1 MIEADQVF
9 RSYTLAKKKIEVLR
23 GVNLKIEPGEK
34 VFLCGPS
41 GAGKTTLMYTLAGL
55 ENPHEG
61 RVLIDGT
68 DFYQL
73 SSGNQASLR
82 NEKIGYIFQNYFLL
96 PELTAIENVMVPGLI
111 GLKAD
116 QELAKSAL
124 CRVGLAE
131 RFDHLPAELSGGEQ
145 QRVGIARAVVNKP
158 PFLLADEPTGNLD
171 PDAASGAVDLLLQE
185 ARAGALAVERPPV
198 QGSLRSRENGSFGAA
213 HAESRN
219 AARQTAARSHFSLFR
234 GTPRGQA
241 DAWVRSSLR
250 SPSPSALSCHFQPPA
265 FVNAIWW

>member
-1 MIEADQVF
+1 MIEADQVY

-23 GVNLKIEPGEK
+23 GVNLKIESGEK

-73 SSGNQASLR
+73 SSSNQASLR

-116 QELAKSAL
+116 RDLAKSAL
-124 CRVGLAE
+124 CRVGLSE

-145 QRVGIARAVVNKP
+145 QRVAIARALVNSP
-158 PFLLADEPTGNLD
+158 SIIFADEPTGNLD
-171 PDAASGAVDLLLQE
+171 SANGEEIMNILMEVVEEREATLVVVTHDTSLSTLGDRVLTIKDGIVVD
-185 ARAGALAVERPPV
+185 
-198 QGSLRSRENGSFGAA
+198 
-213 HAESRN
+213 
-219 AARQTAARSHFSLFR
+219 
-234 GTPRGQA
+234 
-241 DAWVRSSLR
+241 D
-250 SPSPSALSCHFQPPA
+250 
-265 FVNAIWW
+265 

>member
-1 MIEADQVF
+1 MIEADQVY

-23 GVNLKIEPGEK
+23 GVNLKIESGEK

-68 DFYQL
+68 DFYKL
-73 SSGNQASLR
+73 SSSNQASLR

-116 QELAKSAL
+116 RELAKSAL
-124 CRVGLAE
+124 CRVGLSERAE
-131 RFDHLPAELSGGEQ
+131 HRPAELSGGQQ
-145 QRVGIARAVVNKP
+145 QRVAVARAIVHKP
-158 PFLLADEPTGNLD
+158 SIILCDEPTGNLD
-171 PDAASGAVDLLLQE
+171 TSTSNEVMELLKTMNNELNTTFLIVTHDREIAKQC
-185 ARAGALAVERPPV
+185 ERIITMSDGLVVNDQRKP
-198 QGSLRSRENGSFGAA
+198 GSE
-213 HAESRN
+213 EE
-219 AARQTAARSHFSLFR
+219 
-234 GTPRGQA
+234 
-241 DAWVRSSLR
+241 
-250 SPSPSALSCHFQPPA
+250 
-265 FVNAIWW
+265 

>member
-1 MIEADQVF
+1 MIEADQVY

-23 GVNLKIEPGEK
+23 GVKLKIESGEK

-68 DFYQL
+68 DFYKL
-73 SSGNQASLR
+73 SSSNQASLR

-116 QELAKSAL
+116 RELAKSAL
-124 CRVGLAE
+124 RRVGLSE

-145 QRVGIARAVVNKP
+145 QRVAIARALVNSP
-158 PFLLADEPTGNLD
+158 SIIFADEPTGNLD
-171 PDAASGAVDLLLQE
+171 SANGEEIMNILMEVVEEREATLVVVTHDTSLSTLGDRVLTIKDGIVVD
-185 ARAGALAVERPPV
+185 
-198 QGSLRSRENGSFGAA
+198 
-213 HAESRN
+213 
-219 AARQTAARSHFSLFR
+219 
-234 GTPRGQA
+234 
-241 DAWVRSSLR
+241 D
-250 SPSPSALSCHFQPPA
+250 
-265 FVNAIWW
+265 

>member
-1 MIEADQVF
+1 MIEADQVY

-23 GVNLKIEPGEK
+23 GVNLKIESGEK

-55 ENPHEG
+55 ENPHKG

-73 SSGNQASLR
+73 SSGNQANLR

-116 QELAKSAL
+116 RELAKSAL
-124 CRVGLAE
+124 CRVGLSE

-145 QRVGIARAVVNKP
+145 QRVAIARALVNSP
-158 PFLLADEPTGNLD
+158 SIIFADEPTGNLD
-171 PDAASGAVDLLLQE
+171 SANGEEIMNILMEVVEEREATLVVVTHDTSLSTLGDRVLTIKDGIVVD
-185 ARAGALAVERPPV
+185 
-198 QGSLRSRENGSFGAA
+198 
-213 HAESRN
+213 
-219 AARQTAARSHFSLFR
+219 
-234 GTPRGQA
+234 
-241 DAWVRSSLR
+241 D
-250 SPSPSALSCHFQPPA
+250 
-265 FVNAIWW
+265 